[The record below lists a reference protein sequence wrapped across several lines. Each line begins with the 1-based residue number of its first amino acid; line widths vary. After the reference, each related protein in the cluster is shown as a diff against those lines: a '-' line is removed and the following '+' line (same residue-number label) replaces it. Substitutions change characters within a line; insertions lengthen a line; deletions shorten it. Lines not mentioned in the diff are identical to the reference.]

1 MTVATI
7 VLSLLPIPFS
17 SGAGHGNH
25 EADRGAEHRRHGHAR
40 PARAVHDA
48 VPVRDRR
55 GHSPRVA
62 EALCEDCHGS
72 GSAGSMK
79 RLLVTVC
86 LLSGLAAYLPAHER
100 GTTPITWN
108 REISRLV
115 YDKCA
120 SCHRPD
126 GGAFSLMTYQD
137 VQPRLVEIK
146 EAVLSRRMPPWGAVK
161 GFGDFRNDQSLTQ
174 EQLELITDWI
184 EDDAPKGNNPNV
196 LPKVPKF
203 DKPPVFKSPKGGLVV
218 KNDMPLNRDLV
229 LDGLWPERV
238 PPDESMQ
245 VVATLPDGSVEPLL
259 WLHDYNNAQ
268 RHPFLFREPL
278 ALPSGTV
285 IRGVSQDARLV
296 LIPAK
301 TTKISK

>member
-1 MTVATI
+1 
-7 VLSLLPIPFS
+7 
-17 SGAGHGNH
+17 
-25 EADRGAEHRRHGHAR
+25 
-40 PARAVHDA
+40 
-48 VPVRDRR
+48 
-55 GHSPRVA
+55 
-62 EALCEDCHGS
+62 
-72 GSAGSMK
+72 MK
-79 RLLVTVC
+79 RLLATVC
-86 LLSGLAAYLPAHER
+86 ILSGFAAYLPAHER

-126 GGAFSLMTYQD
+126 GSAFSLMTYQE

-218 KNDMPLNRDLV
+218 RNDMPLNRDLV

-238 PPDESMQ
+238 PPDDSMQ